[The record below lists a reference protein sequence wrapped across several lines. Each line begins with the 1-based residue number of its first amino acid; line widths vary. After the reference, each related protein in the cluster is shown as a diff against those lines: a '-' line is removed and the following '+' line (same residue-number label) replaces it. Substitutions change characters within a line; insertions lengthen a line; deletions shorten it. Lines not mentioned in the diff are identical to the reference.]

1 MEFNRTARKPPTVSI
16 VPLIDI
22 LVTLLFFFIVTM
34 KDPDDFEKK
43 KLKPEIQVS
52 LPSAHSMKVTT
63 TKQTR
68 STLSLG
74 KDGNA
79 ELDGTPV
86 VPGLLKEY
94 LIANL
99 KERAGLK
106 LALRVDKEC
115 PFEKILGAHS
125 AAIDAGYSEK
135 EIYYLVEKPQ
145 SSSSSLPS
153 ENP

>member
-1 MEFNRTARKPPTVSI
+1 
-16 VPLIDI
+16 
-22 LVTLLFFFIVTM
+22 
-34 KDPDDFEKK
+34 
-43 KLKPEIQVS
+43 
-52 LPSAHSMKVTT
+52 MKVIT

-74 KDGNA
+74 KDGSA

-106 LALRVDKEC
+106 LALRVDREC
-115 PFEKILGAHS
+115 PFEVILRAHS

-145 SSSSSLPS
+145 ITEAPFSSK
-153 ENP
+153 NP

>member
-1 MEFNRTARKPPTVSI
+1 
-16 VPLIDI
+16 
-22 LVTLLFFFIVTM
+22 
-34 KDPDDFEKK
+34 
-43 KLKPEIQVS
+43 
-52 LPSAHSMKVTT
+52 MKVTT

-74 KDGNA
+74 KDGSA

-106 LALRVDKEC
+106 LALRVDREC
-115 PFEKILGAHS
+115 PFEAILRAHS

-135 EIYYLVEKPQ
+135 EIYYLVERPQ
-145 SSSSSLPS
+145 STEAPFSS

>member
-1 MEFNRTARKPPTVSI
+1 MEFHRIARKPTTVSI
-16 VPLIDI
+16 VSLIDI

-34 KDPDDFEKK
+34 KDSDDFEKK

-74 KDGNA
+74 KDGRA

-86 VPGLLKEY
+86 VQGLLKEY

-99 KERAGLK
+99 KERSGLK

-115 PFEKILGAHS
+115 PFEAILRAHS

-135 EIYYLVEKPQ
+135 EIYYLVDKPQ
-145 SSSSSLPS
+145 SGSIPPSSESP
-153 ENP
+153 

>member
-1 MEFNRTARKPPTVSI
+1 
-16 VPLIDI
+16 
-22 LVTLLFFFIVTM
+22 M

-74 KDGNA
+74 KDGSA
-79 ELDGTPV
+79 DIDGTPV
-86 VPGLLKEY
+86 VSGLLKEY

-106 LALRVDKEC
+106 LALRVDREC
-115 PFEKILGAHS
+115 PFEAILRAHS

-135 EIYYLVEKPQ
+135 EIYYLVERPQ
-145 SSSSSLPS
+145 STEAPLSS

>member
-1 MEFNRTARKPPTVSI
+1 
-16 VPLIDI
+16 
-22 LVTLLFFFIVTM
+22 M
-34 KDPDDFEKK
+34 KDPNDFEEK

-74 KDGNA
+74 KDGQA

-106 LALRVDKEC
+106 LALRVDKDC
-115 PFEKILGAHS
+115 PFQAILRAHS

-135 EIYYLVEKPQ
+135 EIYYLVDKPQ
-145 SSSSSLPS
+145 SEKP
-153 ENP
+153 

>member
-1 MEFNRTARKPPTVSI
+1 VEFNRIARKPPTVSI

-43 KLKPEIQVS
+43 RLKPEIQVS

-68 STLSLG
+68 STLSLA
-74 KDGNA
+74 KDGSA
-79 ELDGTPV
+79 ELDGTQV

-106 LALRVDKEC
+106 LALRVDKDC
-115 PFEKILGAHS
+115 PFQSILKAHS
-125 AAIDAGYSEK
+125 AAIDAGYTEK
-135 EIYYLVEKPQ
+135 EIYYLVERPQ
-145 SSSSSLPS
+145 STSAPFSSK
-153 ENP
+153 NP

>member
-1 MEFNRTARKPPTVSI
+1 
-16 VPLIDI
+16 
-22 LVTLLFFFIVTM
+22 M

-43 KLKPEIQVS
+43 RLKPEIQVS

-68 STLSLG
+68 STLSLA
-74 KDGNA
+74 KDGSA
-79 ELDGTPV
+79 ELDGTQV

-106 LALRVDKEC
+106 LALRVDKDC
-115 PFEKILGAHS
+115 PFQSILKAHS
-125 AAIDAGYSEK
+125 AAIDAGYTEK
-135 EIYYLVEKPQ
+135 EIYYLVERPQ
-145 SSSSSLPS
+145 STSAPFSSK
-153 ENP
+153 NP

>member
-1 MEFNRTARKPPTVSI
+1 MEFNRTARKSPTVSI

-74 KDGNA
+74 KDGSA
-79 ELDGTPV
+79 DLDGTPV
-86 VPGLLKEY
+86 LSGLLKEY

-106 LALRVDKEC
+106 LALRVDREC
-115 PFEKILGAHS
+115 PFEAIIRAHS

-135 EIYYLVEKPQ
+135 EIYYLVERPQ
-145 SSSSSLPS
+145 STEAPFSS

>member
-1 MEFNRTARKPPTVSI
+1 MEFHRTPRKPATVSI

-34 KDPDDFEKK
+34 KDPNDFEEK

-74 KDGNA
+74 KDGQA

-106 LALRVDKEC
+106 LALRVDKDC
-115 PFEKILGAHS
+115 PFQAILRAHS

-135 EIYYLVEKPQ
+135 EIYYLVDKPQ
-145 SSSSSLPS
+145 SETPSSSSESP
-153 ENP
+153 

>member
-1 MEFNRTARKPPTVSI
+1 
-16 VPLIDI
+16 
-22 LVTLLFFFIVTM
+22 M

-74 KDGNA
+74 KDGSA
-79 ELDGTPV
+79 DLDGTPV
-86 VPGLLKEY
+86 VSGLLKEY

-106 LALRVDKEC
+106 LALRVDREC
-115 PFEKILGAHS
+115 PFEAILRAHS

-135 EIYYLVEKPQ
+135 EIYYLVERPQ
-145 SSSSSLPS
+145 STEAPFSS

>member
-1 MEFNRTARKPPTVSI
+1 VEFHRTARKPATVSI

-34 KDPDDFEKK
+34 KDPDDFERK

-74 KDGNA
+74 KDGRA
-79 ELDGTPV
+79 ELDGIPV

-94 LIANL
+94 LIA
-99 KERAGLK
+99 KIEESAGLK
-106 LALRVDKEC
+106 LALRVDKNC
-115 PFEKILGAHS
+115 PFQAILRAHS

-135 EIYYLVEKPQ
+135 EIYYLVDKPQ
-145 SSSSSLPS
+145 SEIPSSTS

>member
-1 MEFNRTARKPPTVSI
+1 
-16 VPLIDI
+16 
-22 LVTLLFFFIVTM
+22 M

-43 KLKPEIQVS
+43 RLKPEIQVS

-68 STLSLG
+68 STLALA
-74 KDGNA
+74 KDGSA
-79 ELDGTPV
+79 ELDGTQV

-106 LALRVDKEC
+106 LALRVDKDC
-115 PFEKILGAHS
+115 PFQSILKAHS
-125 AAIDAGYSEK
+125 AAIDAGYTEK
-135 EIYYLVEKPQ
+135 EIYYLVERPQ
-145 SSSSSLPS
+145 STSAPFSSK
-153 ENP
+153 NP

>member
-74 KDGNA
+74 KDGSA
-79 ELDGTPV
+79 ELNDATFRGQLDVQSASSGSRLEIDGDQIRVYEGNT
-86 VPGLLKEY
+86 
-94 LIANL
+94 
-99 KERAGLK
+99 
-106 LALRVDKEC
+106 LRVVMGR
-115 PFEKILGAHS
+115 L
-125 AAIDAGYSEK
+125 
-135 EIYYLVEKPQ
+135 
-145 SSSSSLPS
+145 
-153 ENP
+153 

>member
-1 MEFNRTARKPPTVSI
+1 MEFHRTARKPATVSI

-34 KDPDDFEKK
+34 KDPKDFEKK
-43 KLKPEIQVS
+43 TLKPEIQVS
-52 LPSAHSMKVTT
+52 LPSAQSMKVTT
-63 TKQTR
+63 KETR
-68 STLSLG
+68 SVLSLS
-74 KDGNA
+74 KDGQA
-79 ELDGTPV
+79 DLDGTSV

-115 PFEKILGAHS
+115 PFQAILKAHS
-125 AAIDAGYSEK
+125 AAIEAGYSEK
-135 EIYYLVEKPQ
+135 EIYYLVDRPQ
-145 SSSSSLPS
+145 SESTQPS
-153 ENP
+153 PENP

>member
-1 MEFNRTARKPPTVSI
+1 MEFNRIARKPVTVSI

-52 LPSAHSMKVTT
+52 LPSAHSIKVAT

-74 KDGNA
+74 KDGSA

-86 VPGLLKEY
+86 VSGLLKEY
-94 LIANL
+94 LIANF

-115 PFEKILGAHS
+115 PFQAILRAHS

-135 EIYYLVEKPQ
+135 EIYYLVDTLQSEVAP
-145 SSSSSLPS
+145 SSSESP
-153 ENP
+153 

>member
-1 MEFNRTARKPPTVSI
+1 MEFNRIARKPPTISI

-43 KLKPEIQVS
+43 RLKPEIQVS

-68 STLSLG
+68 STLSLA
-74 KDGNA
+74 KDGSA
-79 ELDGTPV
+79 ELDGTQV

-106 LALRVDKEC
+106 LALRVDKDC
-115 PFEKILGAHS
+115 PFQSILKAHS
-125 AAIDAGYSEK
+125 AAIDAGYTEK
-135 EIYYLVEKPQ
+135 EIYYLVERPQ
-145 SSSSSLPS
+145 STSAPFSSK
-153 ENP
+153 NP